1 MQINVAQLLKE
12 SVGAV
17 RTYEIDETTGEEL
30 PIKGTVTLLRT
41 NRSILVTGSLDTAT
55 RGECSRC
62 LQKYEY
68 PLHIEIEEEYFL
80 TRDPVSGVALPP
92 PGEAGAFLIDEN
104 HILDLSEAI
113 RQYTIMALPMKPI
126 CREDCAGLCPHC
138 GRNLNLGTCECQ
150 PTPPDARW
158 APLLALRSENKKRGK
173 KGVK

>member
-17 RTYEIDETTGEEL
+17 RTYEIDEITEEGF
-30 PIKGTVTLLRT
+30 PIKGTVKLLRT
-41 NRSILVTGSLDTAT
+41 NRSILATGSLDTAT

-68 PLHIEIEEEYFL
+68 PLQIEIEEEYFL
-80 TRDPVSGVALPP
+80 TKDPISGIALPP
-92 PGEAGAFLIDEN
+92 PGEAGAFLINEN
-104 HILDLSEAI
+104 HILDLSEAV

-138 GRNLNLGTCECQ
+138 GRNLNFGTCECL
-150 PTPPDARW
+150 PAPPDARW
-158 APLLALRSENKKRGK
+158 APLLALQSENKRRGK